1 MKNNERGRI
10 NRWSE
15 LKKLIHK
22 ADVIVELV
30 DARDVSGTRIP
41 IAERWAGTRRL
52 LVVVNK
58 IDLLPENMHPV
69 FLPRSIHV
77 SAKKASK
84 EERRQLI
91 RAILSRTQT
100 RPAKALFIGYPN
112 IGKSSLINMLAGRKV
127 ARVSPVA
134 GTTMDVQWININNV
148 LVATDY
154 RGIFPEKQTKESLV
168 RKGAINVHGEEL
180 VYAHKFAREILANK
194 TLRNW
199 LERRYDIDLNNV
211 KSPDDVLAIIAERR
225 KWYVSGGELNILE
238 AARSIV
244 RAMAEAPEI

>member
-58 IDLLPENMHPV
+58 IDLLPENMHHV
-69 FLPRSIHV
+69 FLPRSIPV

-199 LERRYDIDLNNV
+199 LERRYDIDLSNV